1 VSTQRPLECPSGVGD
16 VLVADEPEPA
26 VPPPRAAETLEVR
39 LPEGREAATTAL
51 FEAYYVRLVG
61 LARRI
66 LADPDGAEDVA
77 MDAFVGLYRRWD
89 RVRRPEDAY
98 FYLRASV
105 VNGSRNRIRRLVLAR
120 SRLHPQ
126 DVDAPAADERVLS
139 MLDHESMVDALRRL
153 STRQRQVLVLRYY
166 EELTEAQIAAT
177 LGCGV
182 GSVKTHAAR
191 GLKALAGQLG
201 ES

>member
-1 VSTQRPLECPSGVGD
+1 M
-16 VLVADEPEPA
+16 ADEPEPA
-26 VPPPRAAETLEVR
+26 VPHLRAVTEALELR
-39 LPEGREAATTAL
+39 LPDGREAATTAL
-51 FEAYYVRLVG
+51 FEAHYVRLVG

-66 LADPDGAEDVA
+66 LADPDAAEDVA

-120 SRLHPQ
+120 AKPAAS
-126 DVDAPAADERVLS
+126 DVDAPPADEPVLT
-139 MLDHESMVDALRRL
+139 MLEHQSMVAALRRL

-166 EELTEAQIAAT
+166 EELSEAEIAAT

-182 GSVKTHAAR
+182 GSVKTHAVR
-191 GLKALAGQLG
+191 GLRALAAQLG